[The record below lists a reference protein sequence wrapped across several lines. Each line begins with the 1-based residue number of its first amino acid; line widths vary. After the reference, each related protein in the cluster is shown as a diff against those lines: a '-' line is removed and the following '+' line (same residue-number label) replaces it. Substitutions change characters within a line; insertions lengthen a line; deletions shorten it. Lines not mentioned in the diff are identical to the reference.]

1 MFHRYETMKCKVC
14 KKPAVINLRAQ
25 NRGLCASCFDAYI
38 LDRVERT
45 IKRFAMFTRKE
56 KVLVAVSGGKDSLAL
71 WDILIRLGYD
81 AVGLFVDVDIREG
94 DYSCRSL
101 DVVEA
106 FARDRNLD
114 LMVERLKDWWGRSI
128 EEIGRRVL
136 CPTCGMAKRYL
147 TNRVAVDRGFNVLCT
162 GHNLDDEVAVLF
174 SNILNW
180 QVGYLA
186 RQAPLLEAWHPKLSK
201 KAKPLV
207 LLTEKETALYMVL
220 RGIGYMKDSC
230 PHARGATTLFY
241 KRLLNQVEWRSP
253 GTKQRFYTLF
263 IRHKVLFQDKE
274 ERGSLRECERCGQP
288 TWERLCAFCRMMEG
302 GYGDT
307 GREVSEGDQVSEG

>member
-1 MFHRYETMKCKVC
+1 MKCKVC
-14 KKPAVINLRAQ
+14 KRPAVINLRAQ
-25 NRGLCASCFDAYI
+25 NRGLCASCFDAYV

-56 KVLVAVSGGKDSLAL
+56 GVLVAVSGGKDSLAL

-81 AVGLFVDVDIREG
+81 TTGLFVDVGIREG
-94 DYSCRSL
+94 AYSSRSL
-101 DVVEA
+101 DVMEA
-106 FARDRNLD
+106 FARERGLE
-114 LMVERLKDWWGRSI
+114 LIVESLEKWWGKGI

-147 TNRVAVDRGFNVLCT
+147 TNRVAVDRGFDVLCT
-162 GHNLDDEVAVLF
+162 GHNLDDEVAVLL
-174 SNILNW
+174 SNVLNW
-180 QVGYLA
+180 QVGYLT
-186 RQAPLLEAWHPKLSK
+186 RQAPLLESWHSKLSK

-220 RGIGYMKDSC
+220 RGIGCMKDSC

-241 KRLLNQVEWRSP
+241 KRLLNQVECRSP

-263 IRHKVLFQDKE
+263 LKQKGSFQETLQK
-274 ERGSLRECERCGQP
+274 ERGALRGCERCGQP
-288 TWERLCAFCRMMEG
+288 TWEGLCAFCKMMEG
-302 GYGDT
+302 SHGDT
-307 GREVSEGDQVSEG
+307 GREVSEGDQASEG

>member
-1 MFHRYETMKCKVC
+1 MKCKVC
-14 KKPAVINLRAQ
+14 KRPAVINLRAQ
-25 NRGLCASCFDAYI
+25 NRGLCASCFDAYV
-38 LDRVERT
+38 LDRVEKT

-56 KVLVAVSGGKDSLAL
+56 KTLVAVSGGKDSLAL

-81 AVGLFVDVDIREG
+81 TTGLFVDVGIREG
-94 DYSCRSL
+94 AYSRRSL
-101 DVVEA
+101 DVMEA
-106 FARDRNLD
+106 FARERGLE
-114 LMVERLKDWWGRSI
+114 LIVESLEKWWGKGI

-147 TNRVAVDRGFNVLCT
+147 TNRVAVDRGFDVLCT
-162 GHNLDDEVAVLF
+162 GHNLDDEVAVLL
-174 SNILNW
+174 SNVLNW
-180 QVGYLA
+180 QVGYLT

-220 RGIGYMKDSC
+220 RGIGYMDDSC

-241 KRLLNQVEWRSP
+241 KRLLSQVECRSP

-263 IRHKVLFQDKE
+263 LKQKDLFQETLQK
-274 ERGSLRECERCGQP
+274 ERGALRGCERCGQP
-288 TWERLCAFCRMMEG
+288 TWEGLCAFCKMMEG
-302 GYGDT
+302 SHGDT